1 MLYEVITT
9 KLTLEGTGM
18 ALQHGVA
25 SQLFSTLRKENIHI
39 WLITTSETRIEFC
52 IESVHTLRAADA
64 IREKFNIG

>member
-1 MLYEVITT
+1 LT

-25 SQLFSTLRKENIHI
+25 AQLLSILRKIGVHV

-52 IESVHTLRAADA
+52 IDTVDA
-64 IREKFNIG
+64 IRASEEIRMQFLID